1 MVAVAAASGRRLLS
15 GSPVAR
21 ELPHPSHLIGWR
33 PIGEQDGC
41 RSAPHGSQQHDQ
53 KRRGNRRRRKGGEKV
68 PSPPLVVVVQT
79 RHNPRPLFLRLPP
92 APERISSE
100 SGSPPLLTVASSAR
114 SQKSFFFDKKRTLT
128 RFFSPLVFFFQSRRS
143 VSSTSPYTLVDFVS
157 VYFYSKVNSPV
168 IGLCSACIFFDTKRS
183 KCNSSRTTEC

>member
-1 MVAVAAASGRRLLS
+1 MATNRRARRLS
-15 GSPVAR
+15 VGSTRQPTT
-21 ELPHPSHLIGWR
+21 R
-33 PIGEQDGC
+33 PKKKGK
-41 RSAPHGSQQHDQ
+41 Q
-53 KRRGNRRRRKGGEKV
+53 KKEEGGRKGSIPTAGGSSAVCTE
-68 PSPPLVVVVQT
+68 T

-157 VYFYSKVNSPV
+157 VYYYSKVNSPV
-168 IGLCSACIFFDTKRS
+168 IGLCSTCIFFDTKRS